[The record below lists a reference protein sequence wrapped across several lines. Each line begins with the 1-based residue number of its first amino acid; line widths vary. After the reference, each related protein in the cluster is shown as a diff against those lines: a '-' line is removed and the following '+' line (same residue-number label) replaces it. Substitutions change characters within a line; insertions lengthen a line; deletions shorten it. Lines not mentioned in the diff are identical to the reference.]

1 MTSLPARPRVA
12 VIGAGILGVSTALE
26 LVRLGADVTLV
37 TEGAVAS
44 QASGRSLSWLNS
56 SRRRSATYHAL
67 RVLGIDRYRTLAW
80 NHPGADWLR
89 FDGGLTWDPTG
100 DGNEIADAF
109 AHERQLGYD
118 ARLLAADEIAAVTP
132 GVDASLVTPEGAI
145 FNPGEGWVDL
155 PSLIAVLLDE
165 YTAAGGTLLVDAGK
179 ATIDIENGRV
189 TGVSTETGTR
199 IDVDAAVL
207 AAGAAVP
214 GIVAELGVHI
224 GDASPIAL
232 LVKTTPGDYALRAV
246 LNTPRVAVRP
256 TPDGALVLDSAWSEE
271 EVVVRDDGTFEIAE
285 STVAGLLAEASAVLE
300 GNPELHL
307 ESYGVGPKP
316 IPGDGE
322 PVFGEL
328 EGVAGY
334 FVAFSHSG
342 ATLGLIAGELLAS
355 EVVSGQPHPLL
366 ADFRPARFQV
376 PVGV

>member
-26 LVRLGADVTLV
+26 LARLGADVTLV
-37 TEGAVAS
+37 TEGSVAS

-56 SRRRSATYHAL
+56 SRKRSSTYHAL

-80 NHPGADWLR
+80 AHPGADWLR
-89 FDGGLTWDPTG
+89 FDGGLTWDAGG
-100 DGNEIADAF
+100 DGNGIADAF
-109 AHERQLGYD
+109 AHERSLGYD
-118 ARLLAADEIAAVTP
+118 ARLLAAEDIAGVTP

-155 PSLIAVLLDE
+155 PSLIRVLLEE
-165 YTAAGGTLLVDAGK
+165 YAAAGGTLLVDAGK
-179 ATIDIENGRV
+179 AAIDVEDGRV
-189 TGVSTETGTR
+189 TGVSTAAGADIE
-199 IDVDAAVL
+199 VDAAVL

-214 GIVAELGVHI
+214 SIVAELGVHI

-232 LVKTTPGDYALRAV
+232 LVKTKPGDFALRAV

-271 EVVVRDDGTFEIAE
+271 EVVVRDDGGYEIADT
-285 STVAGLLAEASAVLE
+285 TVAGLLAEASAVLE
-300 GNPELHL
+300 GNPELEL

-328 EGVAGY
+328 EGITGY

-342 ATLGLIAGELLAS
+342 ATLGLIAGELIAS
-355 EVVSGQPHPLL
+355 EVVSGQRHPLL

-376 PVGV
+376 PARI